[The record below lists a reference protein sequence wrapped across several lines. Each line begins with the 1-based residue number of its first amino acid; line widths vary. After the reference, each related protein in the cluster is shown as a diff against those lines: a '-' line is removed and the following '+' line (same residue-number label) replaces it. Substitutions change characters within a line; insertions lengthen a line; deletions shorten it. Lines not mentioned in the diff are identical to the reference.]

1 MAEIHVSFEDQ
12 VAILTIDNPPSNC
25 ITTAMFRQLGDYVQ
39 VINENKEMRAAVI
52 QGAGPS
58 LYTVGADIHEM
69 EVHARLADR
78 KAAVLHWLQDCNAV
92 ITQIDQARIPF
103 ICAMKGISF
112 GAGLEIGAACDI
124 RIAAEGSR
132 FAMPEIKLGIIP
144 GYGGTQRLSRLMGA
158 GHALALVV
166 SAQEFDVEV
175 AQRWGLVDVVTAKG
189 ESEATALSLA
199 RTIAG
204 YGPLAVANAKCAIR
218 RGGQRDMAAGLAH
231 EQELFLQ
238 CATSADFEE
247 GLRAF
252 LEKRSPRFAGK

>member
-1 MAEIHVSFEDQ
+1 MSEIRVSFEGQ

-25 ITTAMFRQLGDYVQ
+25 LTTAMFRQLGDYVQ
-39 VINENKEMRAAVI
+39 VINNNDEIRAAVI

-58 LYTVGADIHEM
+58 LYTVGADIREM
-69 EVHARLADR
+69 EVQARLANR
-78 KAAVLHWLQDCNAV
+78 KATVLHWLQACNTV
-92 ITQIDQARIPF
+92 VTHIDQARVPF

-124 RIAAEGSR
+124 RIAAEESR

-144 GYGGTQRLSRLMGA
+144 GYGGTQRLLRLIGT
-158 GHALALVV
+158 GHALALIV

-175 AQRWGLVDVVTAKG
+175 AQRWGLVDIVTAKG

-204 YGPLAVANAKCAIR
+204 YGPLALANAKRAIR
-218 RGGQRDMAAGLAH
+218 RGGQGDLAAGLAV

-238 CATSADFEE
+238 CATSADFDE
-247 GLRAF
+247 GLHAF
-252 LEKRSPRFAGK
+252 LQKRTPRFAGK